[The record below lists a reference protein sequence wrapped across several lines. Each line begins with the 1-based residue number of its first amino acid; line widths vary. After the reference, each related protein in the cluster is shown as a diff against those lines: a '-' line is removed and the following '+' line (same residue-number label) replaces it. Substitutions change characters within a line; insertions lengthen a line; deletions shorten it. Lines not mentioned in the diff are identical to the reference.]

1 VLSHTLSPALSLR
14 EREKTKPAQ
23 HLLNVGEGENQTRSA
38 TSQCGR
44 GRKTDSLCNFSMW
57 ERRKTELA
65 PHCSLSLRERARERG
80 V

>member
-1 VLSHTLSPALSLR
+1 MW
-14 EREKTKPAQ
+14 EREKNRPARQ
-23 HLLNVGEGENQTRSA
+23 LLNVGEGEKQTRSA
-38 TSQCGR
+38 TYQFGR
-44 GRKTDSLCNFSMW
+44 GRKPDPLGTFSMW